1 MTCLVKICFNTFRA
15 LYSLNRL
22 YLALS
27 CGVLRCLVLS
37 KYELA
42 IPARALLL
50 LNSLYLA
57 LCCVSLVLVSCSG
70 ASWPILSGFIFF
82 VLSCV
87 LRYVLLEEKTR
98 MYERTMDM
106 KPFHVKV

>member
-1 MTCLVKICFNTFRA
+1 MLH
-15 LYSLNRL
+15 
-22 YLALS
+22 
-27 CGVLRCLVLS
+27 CLVLS

-57 LCCVSLVLVSCSG
+57 LCCVSLVLVSCSMVP
-70 ASWPILSGFIFF
+70 SWPILSGLVFF

-106 KPFHVKV
+106 QFFHIKA